1 MESIQKGTHKKM
13 IRRGAMISI
22 YFDTIRIPVRIF
34 QRSLK
39 SPFVIG
45 MDKTLCHVR
54 FKYTR
59 ARHLPNVLASVSR
72 KGSHVWVTTFLE
84 TTIIDTN
91 GSRSTL
97 PPGRLCIAMGD
108 SIHIDLNEKHYVIIR
123 IDERP
128 EL

>member
-1 MESIQKGTHKKM
+1 M

-39 SPFVIG
+39 SPFIIG
-45 MDKTLCHVR
+45 MDETLCHVH
-54 FKYTR
+54 FKYAR
-59 ARHLPNVLASVSR
+59 ARRLPDVLANVSR
-72 KGSHVWVTTFLE
+72 KGSQVWVTTFLE
-84 TTIIDTN
+84 TTVIDTN

-97 PPGRLCIAMGD
+97 PPGRLCITMGD
-108 SIHIDLNEKHYVIIR
+108 SIRIDLNAKHYVIIR